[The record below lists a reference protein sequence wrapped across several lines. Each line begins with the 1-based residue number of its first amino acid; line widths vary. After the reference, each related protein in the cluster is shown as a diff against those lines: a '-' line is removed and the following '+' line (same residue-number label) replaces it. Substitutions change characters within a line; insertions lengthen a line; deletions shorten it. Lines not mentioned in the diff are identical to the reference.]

1 MWCRAKETKTSL
13 CEDGAS
19 FSHHSQDTSTELQL
33 NADDVNVRML
43 NAQLE
48 IAAEGG

>member
-1 MWCRAKETKTSL
+1 MESL
-13 CEDGAS
+13 LVKALN
-19 FSHHSQDTSTELQL
+19 SQDTSTELQFL
-33 NADDVNVRML
+33 IKENIYADGVNVRML